1 MNNHIKFSSN
11 AHPTDLRLA
20 TNNQK
25 CIGKKKHK
33 TKIIRGEE
41 IAKKKKKTNIGL
53 LLVKQCERREE
64 DYEFTSFV
72 EIVEM

>member
-41 IAKKKKKTNIGL
+41 IAKKKKKLTAD
-53 LLVKQCERREE
+53 C
-64 DYEFTSFV
+64 YW
-72 EIVEM
+72 